1 MGVNRRAFDDVNTDI
16 PSAAR
21 IYDYFLG
28 GYHNFEVDRMIAR
41 KFVEILPKAPLILRS
56 NRAFVRRAVR
66 FLAEQGVDQF
76 LDVGSGIPTVGNV
89 HEIAQTITPRPAS
102 PTST

>member
-1 MGVNRRAFDDVNTDI
+1 VGVNRRAFEDVNTDL

-21 IYDYFLG
+21 IYAYFLG
-28 GYHNFEVDRMIAR
+28 GYHNFEVDRVVAR
-41 KFVEILPKAPLILRS
+41 KLVEIMPKAPLVLRT

-66 FLAEQGVDQF
+66 FLAEQGIDQF